1 MIDTELNHRLAL
13 ARRDTVNSLTADDT
27 GYECPVCGNKGFVA
41 DLHDDGSIYADG
53 LVMRPCNCVK
63 VRKGIAHLKK
73 MGLLEAVRGSNI
85 KDFRTEQPHQ
95 KKMKQTVQDFLKNT
109 GGAWLYMGG
118 QPGCGKTMLCNYVY
132 GRLLNAGYDCWYM
145 SWTEESKTLR
155 RYANNPEAFERHAY
169 PLTHAEVLYI
179 DDLMKGTMPTAAE
192 KALAFEIINARY
204 RANRITIISSEWL
217 LDNLI
222 DLDEATGSRIL
233 EKAGEFVVN
242 VLPDRAKNYRTKK
255 TASSAANTG
264 DGTKNEY
271 TYGTS
276 APIVAGEKG
285 DCQDGK

>member
-1 MIDTELNHRLAL
+1 MIDKVTEHLLAL
-13 ARRDTVNSLTADDT
+13 ARKDAVNNYKVERA
-27 GYECPVCGNKGFVA
+27 GYECPICGNKGYVA
-41 DLHDDGSIYADG
+41 DLHNDGSIYTDR
-53 LVMRPCNCVK
+53 LVTRTCNCAAI
-63 VRKGIAHLKK
+63 RKGIAHLEK

-264 DGTKNEY
+264 DGKHEHETN
-271 TYGTS
+271 TF

>member
-1 MIDTELNHRLAL
+1 M
-13 ARRDTVNSLTADDT
+13 
-27 GYECPVCGNKGFVA
+27 A
-41 DLHDDGSIYADG
+41 DLHNDGSIYTDR
-53 LVMRPCNCVK
+53 LVTRTCNCAAI
-63 VRKGIAHLKK
+63 RKGIAHLEK

-85 KDFRTEQPHQ
+85 KDFRTDQPHQ

-264 DGTKNEY
+264 DGKHEHETN
-271 TYGTS
+271 TF